1 VDRESIERIRSATF
15 PIARRGYDRREVD
28 RFLIRLAEWL
38 ETGGDDQSRSEVVR
52 RELERVGEE
61 TGKILTEAHDVADR
75 LRVQAEREVEGLTE
89 GAQTQADRT
98 RAEADRVLAEAQAE
112 AEAATQKL
120 RTDADAYATKARTEA
135 DRDAEQSL
143 AKAREEAKRVVEE
156 ANSRKRDIEAVI
168 ADLEA
173 RRDEVIDSL
182 ERLSTELAGTAT
194 QHHKAQA
201 ERDGTATQNAK
212 AKAEHA
218 KEVAAKA
225 RDGQEGDDEEP
236 DEEDTR
242 TMPVGK
248 RDGDG
253 G

>member
-1 VDRESIERIRSATF
+1 VDRDSIERIRSATF
-15 PIARRGYDRREVD
+15 PVARRGYEKREVD

-38 ETGGDDQSRSEVVR
+38 ETGGDDQSRSEIAR

-61 TGKILTEAHDVADR
+61 TAKILTEAHDVAER
-75 LRVQAEREVEGLTE
+75 LRVQAEREAEGLTE

-98 RAEADRVLAEAQAE
+98 RAEADRVLAEAQAD
-112 AEAATQKL
+112 AEASTQKL
-120 RTDADAYATKARTEA
+120 RTDADAYATKTRTDA

-143 AKAREEAKRVVEE
+143 GKAREEAKRIVDE
-156 ANSRKRDIEAVI
+156 ANARKRDIEAVI

-173 RRDEVIDSL
+173 RRDEVVDSL

-194 QHHKAQA
+194 QHAKAQA
-201 ERDGTATQNAK
+201 EPDVTAAENAK

-225 RDGQEGDDEEP
+225 RDGHEADAEEP
-236 DEEDTR
+236 EEQTTK
-242 TMPVGK
+242 TMPAAK
-248 RDGDG
+248 RDGG
-253 G
+253 AS